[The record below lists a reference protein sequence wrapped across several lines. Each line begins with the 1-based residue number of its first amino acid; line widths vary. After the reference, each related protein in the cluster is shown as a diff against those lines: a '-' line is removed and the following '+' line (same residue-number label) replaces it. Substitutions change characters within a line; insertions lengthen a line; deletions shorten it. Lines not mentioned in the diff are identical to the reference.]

1 MDRADLERLWERSG
15 GTAGVPLE
23 PDGVP
28 AAPGTL
34 LGLPRATGPTALAG
48 AQVVALGLPLGGW
61 AGAPAA
67 VRAASARYA
76 AWFPPAGSP
85 QASHGADYG
94 DVIPGDDLAA
104 TFVRAHER
112 LADVLAVGAT
122 PLVLGG
128 DALVTVPVLQVLSG
142 KLHGK
147 LGVVAFTAGFDIA
160 PHPVYAPTSRW
171 ARALELG
178 LVEPD
183 NLTLIGGRLDPPG
196 RPAHDVLDELGAHLF
211 PVDDVASSGMPSVVE
226 EALEHATAGTEATY
240 LSVDLGVLEA
250 TDPAGL
256 TAREV
261 IGGVRAAAGSL
272 LAAADICGVAE
283 AAVARVAARVAAEVA
298 AGIAAQRA

>member
-1 MDRADLERLWERSG
+1 MDRADLERVWERSG

-23 PDGVP
+23 LDGASP
-28 AAPGTL
+28 AICTL
-34 LGLPRATGPTALAG
+34 LGLPRATSPASLAG
-48 AQVVALGLPLGGW
+48 AQVVALGLPMGGW
-61 AGAPAA
+61 DGAPAA

-76 AWFPPAGSP
+76 RWFPTAGSP

-94 DVIPGDDLAA
+94 DVVPGDDLAA

-147 LGVVAFTAGFDIA
+147 LGVVAFTAGFDSA

-196 RPAHDVLDELGAHLF
+196 RVAHEVLDELGAHLF
-211 PVDDVASSGMPSVVE
+211 AVDDVVAAGMAAVVQ

-272 LAAADICGVAE
+272 LAAADICGVADD
-283 AAVARVAARVAAEVA
+283 AAALVAARAAAEVA
-298 AGIAAQRA
+298 AGIAAQRE